1 MDLLCILILVVG
13 FATGNLLAS
22 VGIIAA
28 MVVIAA
34 LSTS

>member
-1 MDLLCILILVVG
+1 MDLVCLLILVVG
-13 FATGNLLAS
+13 FATGNLLTS
-22 VGIIAA
+22 VAVIAA